1 MEKTT
6 FGGHLRRER
15 EMRGV
20 SLEEIST
27 ATRIGVRF
35 LEALEN
41 EQWDRLPGGVFNR
54 GFIRAVARFL
64 GLDEENLVGEY
75 ALLTQDKPEKAV
87 WNTAASADRAAT
99 EKASRRQVWVWA
111 LLVALVLLGG
121 GGALAWREY
130 GATLRSWRNP
140 PSEPPAALTPPPPAS
155 VAATGGRDAAAGA
168 TGGNTAGNSTP
179 NAANQPEMLEL
190 KVEATQAT
198 EVTVA
203 SDGKMVFEGRM
214 KPGGAQRFKARERFD
229 VSAGNS
235 TAILMDLNGQT
246 LAPPGLPGAPGK
258 ITLTRKDLKK
268 P

>member
-6 FGGHLRRER
+6 FGEHLRRER

-20 SLEEIST
+20 SLDEIST
-27 ATRIGVRF
+27 ATRISVRF

-64 GLDEENLVGEY
+64 GLNEENLVGEY
-75 ALLTQDKPEKAV
+75 ASLTQDKPEKAV
-87 WNTAASADRAAT
+87 WATSTSADRPST
-99 EKASRRQVWVWA
+99 EKSPRGHAWA
-111 LLVALVLLGG
+111 WTFLVFVILLGV
-121 GGALAWREY
+121 GGAWGWREY
-130 GATLRSWRNP
+130 GATLQSWRNP
-140 PSEPPAALTPPPPAS
+140 PPTPPPVQMPPAPES
-155 VAATGGRDAAAGA
+155 APATGAADAAAPPAGVPA
-168 TGGNTAGNSTP
+168 ASDTAPNS
-179 NAANQPEMLEL
+179 ANEPEMLEL

-198 EVTVA
+198 ELTVA
-203 SDGKMVFEGRM
+203 SDGKTVFDGRM
-214 KPGGAQRFKARERFD
+214 KPGGAQQFKARDRFD
-229 VSAGNS
+229 VSARNS
-235 TAILMDLNGQT
+235 TAILLDLNGQT